1 VKQPSG
7 GWREP
12 SGQAGRFDSMG
23 MIWFFIG
30 IVVLAGAMFALS
42 NGIQGFNR
50 RRSFEDKDVDGAPDE
65 PNGPA
70 KDL

>member
-1 VKQPSG
+1 
-7 GWREP
+7 
-12 SGQAGRFDSMG
+12 MG

-50 RRSFEDKDVDGAPDE
+50 RRSFEDKDLDGAPDE

>member
-1 VKQPSG
+1 
-7 GWREP
+7 
-12 SGQAGRFDSMG
+12 MG

-30 IVVLAGAMFALS
+30 VVVLAGAMFALS
-42 NGIQGFNR
+42 NGIQGLGR
-50 RRSFEDKDVDGAPDE
+50 RRSFEDKDLDGAPDE

>member
-1 VKQPSG
+1 MKQPSG

-12 SGQAGRFDSMG
+12 SGQAERFRAMG

-30 IVVLAGAMFALS
+30 VVVLAGAMFALS

>member
-1 VKQPSG
+1 VNQPAAG
-7 GWREP
+7 RMEP

-30 IVVLAGAMFALS
+30 VVVLAGAMFALS

>member
-1 VKQPSG
+1 MKQPSG

-12 SGQAGRFDSMG
+12 SGHAGRFDSMG

-30 IVVLAGAMFALS
+30 VLVLAGAMFALS
-42 NGIQGFNR
+42 NSIQGFNR
-50 RRSFEDKDVDGAPDE
+50 RRSFEDKDLDGAPDE

-70 KDL
+70 QDL

>member
-12 SGQAGRFDSMG
+12 SGQAERFRAMG

-30 IVVLAGAMFALS
+30 VVVLAGAMFALS

>member
-1 VKQPSG
+1 MEQPLG

-12 SGQAGRFDSMG
+12 SGQAGRFRAMG

-30 IVVLAGAMFALS
+30 IVVLVGAMFALS

-50 RRSFEDKDVDGAPDE
+50 RRSFEDKDLDGAPDE